1 MNFYPW
7 HIGDYKSH
15 TDHLTPKEDICY
27 RRILDHYY
35 LHESPIPNDMPAV
48 ARHIKMRDSEEVIKA
63 ILVEFFELRG
73 EYWHSNR
80 ADKEIAA
87 YAAKSEKAK
96 KSIACRWANT
106 NVLRTNNERITS
118 AEYERNTTLVYEGN
132 TTNTNTN
139 TINKA
144 AKQKAP
150 RKAFKAPEP
159 DEVAEYAQSIGFGID
174 AQKFCDHYQMRGWLV
189 NRTPMK
195 DWKAAVRTW
204 KSNSKSFDAPTVTID
219 FVKEV

>member
-1 MNFYPW
+1 LNFYPW

-27 RRILDHYY
+27 RRLLDHYY
-35 LHESPIPNDMPAV
+35 LHESPIQNDMTAV
-48 ARHIKMRDSEEVIKA
+48 ARHIKMRDSEEVIKSVLA
-63 ILVEFFELRG
+63 EFFELRG

-87 YAAKSEKAK
+87 YASKSEKAR

-106 NVLRTNNERITS
+106 NVLRTNNERNTS
-118 AEYERNTTLVYEGN
+118 LVYEGI

-139 TINKA
+139 TNIV
-144 AKQKAP
+144 KQKVT
-150 RKAFKAPEP
+150 RKKREP
-159 DEVAEYAQSIGFGID
+159 FIKPTTEQVDEYAKSIGFEID
-174 AQKFCDHYQMRGWLV
+174 SEKFCNHYQMRGWLV

-195 DWKAAVRTW
+195 DWEAAVRTW
-204 KSNSKSFDAPTVTID
+204 KSNAKNFDATATTID

>member
-35 LHESPIPNDMPAV
+35 LHESPIPNDIPAV
-48 ARHIKMRDSEEVIKA
+48 ARHIKMRDSEEVIRS
-63 ILVEFFELRG
+63 ILSEFFELRG

-87 YAAKSEKAK
+87 YASKSEKAR
-96 KSIACRWANT
+96 KSAGSRWSNANA
-106 NVLRTNNERITS
+106 VRTQC
-118 AEYERNTTLVYEGN
+118 EGN
-132 TTNTNTN
+132 ATVECEGNATNTNTN
-139 TINKA
+139 TNIVKA
-144 AKQKAP
+144 KTT
-150 RKAFKAPEP
+150 RKKFVKPEP
-159 DEVAEYAQSIGFGID
+159 QEVTDYARSIGFELDGEHFV
-174 AQKFCDHYQMRGWLV
+174 AYYQTRGWKVGKDLMV
-189 NRTPMK
+189 
-195 DWKAAVRTW
+195 DWKSAVVTW
-204 KSNSKSFDAPTVTID
+204 KRNNKDSVPTID